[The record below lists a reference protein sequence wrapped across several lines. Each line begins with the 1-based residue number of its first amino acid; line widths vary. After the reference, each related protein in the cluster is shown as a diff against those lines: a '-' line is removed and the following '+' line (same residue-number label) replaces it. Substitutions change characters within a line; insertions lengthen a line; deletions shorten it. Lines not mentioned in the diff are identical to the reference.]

1 MRTRWRDLLYGL
13 RLLWKN
19 PGFTSVA
26 VLALALGIGANTA
39 IFSVVYATLLAP
51 LPYRQPDRIVIVW
64 SKIKGDRNGVSAGDY
79 LDWKRGS
86 TSFESMAAWT
96 GDRKSTRLNSSHQII
111 SYAVFCLK
119 KKKIIMSVMQNSTRL
134 YAINIGKGGLEAH

>member
-1 MRTRWRDLLYGL
+1 MGATSYTGCGFSGKTPASPQL
-13 RLLWKN
+13 RSLPLLWE
-19 PGFTSVA
+19 SA
-26 VLALALGIGANTA
+26 RNTA

-86 TSFESMAAWT
+86 TSFESMACVEQA
-96 GDRKSTRLNSSHQII
+96 GR
-111 SYAVFCLK
+111 
-119 KKKIIMSVMQNSTRL
+119 
-134 YAINIGKGGLEAH
+134 

>member
-1 MRTRWRDLLYGL
+1 MRNRWRDLLYGL

-96 GDRKSTRLNSSHQII
+96 GGQIGLAPFGLSGTSQGAAGVRGFLVMLGVDVI
-111 SYAVFCLK
+111 LGRVFCSPGCV
-119 KKKIIMSVMQNSTRL
+119 ICN
-134 YAINIGKGGLEAH
+134 